1 MAIIDVD
8 RIRASFEKHRKEA
21 HVTTSRY
28 VRSRSIALGDA
39 VLQRERVYLDL
50 NYWLRLRDVVL
61 GRRNNPELISLL
73 ASLRDS
79 VKHKERICPISEST
93 FLELLKQQ
101 DQQTRLATAELIDE
115 LSEGVS
121 LAPLHERIATEAAHF
136 MYANLGRDVLPIA
149 RLIWSRPSYT
159 LGVAHPLSDIF
170 DEGQQQ
176 EIQKAFFDYMW
187 EMPLKSMM
195 STLDIDAAQKAEMDI
210 IAENLNRLNS
220 QNANSLKSFNQTYE
234 DEFIGGL
241 ELAADTGQQV
251 IEQMWIEAGN
261 ESATAEKEAQQHK
274 HQVFSLLCAIFKQK
288 REVITRALPTLQ
300 IGALCHAAIRWDQR
314 RKLTSND
321 LFDFHHAQAALP
333 YCDVFLT
340 ERPLHMLLQQRH
352 IDIGKY
358 FSCSVISSPVEA
370 AAFLLKE

>member
-1 MAIIDVD
+1 M
-8 RIRASFEKHRKEA
+8 RASFEKHRAEA
-21 HVTTSRY
+21 HITTDSY

-39 VLQRERVYLDL
+39 ILQRERVYLDL

-61 GRRNNPELISLL
+61 GRRTDPELISLL

-79 VKHKERICPISEST
+79 VKEKKRICPISEST

-101 DQQTRLATAELIDE
+101 DRQTRLATAELIDE

-121 LAPLHERIATEAAHF
+121 LAPLHQRMATEAAHF
-136 MYANLGRDVLPIA
+136 MYANLGREVLPIV
-149 RLIWSRPSYT
+149 RLIWSRPSYI
-159 LGVAHPLSDIF
+159 LGVTHPSFDIF
-170 DEGQQQ
+170 GQGQQR
-176 EIQKAFFDYMW
+176 EIQKALFDHMW

-195 STLDIDAAQKAEMDI
+195 SALDIDSTQKKEMDAI
-210 IAENLNRLNS
+210 SEKLNRLNS
-220 QNANSLKSFNQTYE
+220 QNASSLKSFNQTYE

-241 ELAADTGQQV
+241 ELAAETGQQV

-261 ESATAEKEAQQHK
+261 ESATTKEEAHQHK
-274 HQVFSLLCAIFKQK
+274 HQVFGLLCAIFKQK
-288 REVITRALPTLQ
+288 REAITQALPTLQ

-340 ERPLHMLLQQRH
+340 ERPLHILLQQKN
-352 IDIGKY
+352 INIGKY
-358 FSCSVISSPVEA
+358 FSCTVISSPTEA
-370 AAFLLKE
+370 AAFFLKE